1 MKRFKIGALVMAAV
15 ILFTGLGF
23 YLIQSKSDRPV
34 AGLVDFFENFSVTPV
49 SADMAG
55 MELDS
60 PIKIVS
66 KEPMTT
72 SELQNLLH
80 IWPEE
85 PYSIKRKSDREFLVQ
100 FGRQLKPN
108 TVYRVSLKD
117 GENRGRS
124 WAFQTKREFRVVGTL
139 PRDKGQHVPVDSGI
153 EIRFSYAGVESL
165 EKYFEITPKVEGRFE
180 YYKNTAIYVHKGLE
194 KNTLYTVKV
203 KAGLGLKDSGEKLK
217 EDYVFK
223 FKTAGDSD
231 DENGY
236 LKFSDELFDLTTK
249 SPQLLETAADSKY
262 RGKKFH
268 VEVYRYKNK
277 KDFIDDV
284 IKIDDSKMD
293 WYDTPAKKVE
303 VDSGKLEK
311 VMEFKTELKTAD
323 QEMWYRAFLVF
334 PEKLEVGDYLVNMS
348 LDDINLQTHVQ
359 VNDLA
364 VYAMVGEK
372 ENLVWVNDIHTKGPV
387 KGAVVRDLQTSESA
401 VTGSDGTAI
410 IGQKSRLD
418 ENFPRAYFVVEVPGK
433 SSFLVRVKPQY
444 DMYEDYY
451 YYSGGQSAF
460 DRNYWS
466 YMFLDRG
473 IYLPTDR
480 INVWGLAKPSGGS
493 QKLAGGVLQ
502 LNKVGYDGNFM
513 EVDSREVTLSNF
525 NTYEASFEVTNLMP
539 GSYCV
544 DFKNGDRLISRAY
557 FDVREYVKPAYRLDT
572 ELDRETIFGWESARL
587 SVNASFY
594 EGTPVSGLKLKYNR
608 YEYYRPG
615 KESEGYLKCDSNGH
629 AEIIYNPD
637 IHTDEWR
644 PVTVNFNIHNA
655 EAEDEEIYASKSLT
669 VFPRD
674 VMIKVS
680 TRASKDK
687 TRGYATF
694 YTNRIDISKAGSESY
709 YMDET
714 FKGDPIE
721 IPLEVKI
728 YEVSYDS
735 QENGEYYD
743 FINKKV
749 IKKYIYKERKELL
762 NTVNGRTKGGVFS
775 IDFAIKPDKNY
786 VIEARG
792 KDTRGSS
799 VREETW
805 FMMHDY
811 YEIYRQDRYELTTGD
826 NEDKKYRPNEI
837 VAVKLSYNRQ
847 DVPVTQNGRVLY
859 MVLKDGLK
867 DYKVS
872 YRTEEKFTFCED
884 YVPNTFICGV
894 YFDGEK
900 IYRAGARNL
909 LYDYKE
915 KQLDIQIKPD
925 KENYAPGDTVNLD
938 ITVKKP
944 DGTPAGAQVN
954 LSVVDESFFALAE
967 QYVNTAESIYDY
979 RFGTGILLDYV
990 SYKKID
996 ILDFGGAE
1004 GGGEG
1009 GDEAVRGDF
1018 KDTAFFKSV
1027 TTDSR
1032 GKGRISFRLP
1042 DNLTSWRI
1050 TYQAVTADLYAGSG
1064 KMNINAKLPF
1074 FLTLIMSDKYMAGDS
1089 PCITARSFGTAV
1101 SGKDMVDYT
1110 VRLEDAGGKVKEIK
1124 KSERAGNYACI
1135 NLGTLSEGSYSI
1147 TVEARSG
1154 EHFDGIERTFTVAE
1168 STLDVI
1174 KTEHLQLRE
1183 NLKIPGSNGFVV
1195 LKFYNRAS
1203 SVYYRAL
1210 TDLKYSWGERVD
1222 QILSKVISDK
1232 LLERH
1237 FGEKSRGEDFNLTGY
1252 QTENGGISLLPY
1264 SDADPHISSR
1274 VAALAKDLFD
1284 KNALKTY
1291 FYGILDDRK
1300 SAKDDV
1306 VAAYLGL
1313 AALQEPVLVDIQR
1326 FIKDEALDA
1335 KERLILGIALAQLGD
1350 EAQALD
1356 IYAGIMKSYA
1366 KKSGDTYYITA
1377 GDRNDIL
1384 ELTSLA
1390 AVLATKLG
1398 MGERYGLLSYAAGNK
1413 GDKVLTNLEQMTC
1426 IVDDIPDAGE
1436 VASFTYI
1443 LNGRQQKVELKGHE
1457 SFEMLLKPGEAGK
1470 IAFKDIHG
1478 DVMVAASFAGKVK
1491 DIGELADNLS
1501 LTRSYLS
1508 SGRLTDK
1515 FEQSQLVQVV
1525 LTPKF
1530 SEAAPEGFYEIT
1542 DVLPAGMRYVKYG
1555 QAGVKTCYP
1564 MEQSG
1569 QKVVFGYYYSKKE
1582 PRESIVYFARV
1593 AVPGTYT
1600 ADHAVMKHT
1609 ESGAAA
1615 LAGKTTVHIT
1625 E

>member
-1 MKRFKIGALVMAAV
+1 MKKIKIGALVLAAV

-23 YLIQSKSDRPV
+23 YLIKSKSNKTA
-34 AGLVDFFENFSVTPV
+34 AGLTDFFENFSVTPV
-49 SADMAG
+49 SADMTG

-60 PIKIVS
+60 PIKIMS
-66 KEPMTT
+66 KEAITLG
-72 SELQNLLH
+72 ELQKLLK
-80 IWPEE
+80 ITPEE
-85 PYSIKRKSDREFLVQ
+85 PYSIKKKSDREFLVQ
-100 FGRQLKPN
+100 FGRQLLPN

-117 GENRGRS
+117 GESRGRS

-139 PRDKGQHVPVDSGI
+139 PRDRGQHVPVDSGI
-153 EIRFSYAGVESL
+153 EIRFSYPGVESL

-180 YYKNTAIYVHKGLE
+180 YYKNTAVYVHKGLE

-203 KAGLGLKDSGEKLK
+203 KAGLGLKDSSEKLK
-217 EDYVFK
+217 EDYIFK
-223 FKTAGDSD
+223 FKTEGEPD

-236 LKFSDELFDLTTK
+236 LKFSDELFDLTTA
-249 SPQLLETAADSKY
+249 SPQVLETEADSRY
-262 RGKKFH
+262 RGKEFH

-284 IKIDDSKMD
+284 IKIDDSKMA
-293 WYDTPAKKVE
+293 WYDTPAQKVE
-303 VDSGKLEK
+303 IDAGKLEK
-311 VMEFKTELKTAD
+311 TMEFKTELATAD
-323 QEMWYRAFLVF
+323 PEMWYRAFLVF
-334 PEKLEVGDYLVNMS
+334 PEKLEAGDYLVNMS
-348 LDDINLQTHVQ
+348 LDDMTWQTHVQ
-359 VNDLA
+359 VSDFA

-372 ENLVWVNDIHTKGPV
+372 QNLVWVNDIHTKGPV

-401 VTGSDGTAI
+401 VTGSDGAAI
-410 IGQKSRLD
+410 IGQMARFD

-433 SSFLVRVKPQY
+433 SLFFVRVKPQY

-451 YYSGGQSAF
+451 YYSGGKSTY

-466 YMFLDRG
+466 YMYLDRS

-480 INVWGLAKPSGGS
+480 INVWGLAKPSAGS
-493 QKLAGGVLQ
+493 QKLSGGVLQ
-502 LNKVGYDGNFM
+502 LNKAGYDGNFL
-513 EVDSREVTLSNF
+513 EVDRREVTLSRF

-544 DFKNGDRLISRAY
+544 DFKNGDRVISRAY
-557 FDVREYVKPAYRLDT
+557 FDVREYVKPAYRIDT
-572 ELDRETIFGWESARL
+572 ELDREEIYGWESARL

-594 EGTPVSGLKLKYNR
+594 EGTPVSGLKLKYNTYAYNGTGR
-608 YEYYRPG
+608 DT
-615 KESEGYLKCDSNGH
+615 EGFLNCDGNGH
-629 AEIIYNPD
+629 AELVYKPD
-637 IHTDEWR
+637 ISTEEWR
-644 PVTVNFNIHNA
+644 PATVSFNLHNA
-655 EAEDEEIYASKSLT
+655 EAEDEEIYASKILT

-674 VMIKVS
+674 VMIKIK
-680 TRASKDK
+680 TRASKDN

-694 YTNRIDISKAGSESY
+694 YTNKIDISKAGSESY

-714 FKGDPIE
+714 FKGDPID
-721 IPLEVKI
+721 IPLEVRI
-728 YEVSYDS
+728 YEVSYDK
-735 QENGEYYD
+735 QEIGEYYD

-749 IKKYIYKERKELL
+749 IKRYVYKERKELL
-762 NTVNGRTKGGVFS
+762 NTVNGQTKGGVFS

-792 KDTRGSS
+792 KDTRGNS
-799 VREETW
+799 VREESW
-805 FMMHDY
+805 FMMYDL
-811 YEIYRQDRYELTTGD
+811 YETYRQGRYELTTGED
-826 NEDKKYRPNEI
+826 EDKKYRPGET
-837 VAVKLSYNRQ
+837 VDVKLSYNRQ

-872 YRTEEKFTFCED
+872 GTQEKFAFGED
-884 YVPNTFICGV
+884 YVPNTYICGV
-894 YFDGEK
+894 YFDGGK
-900 IYRAGARNL
+900 IYRAGVKNL

-944 DGTPAGAQVN
+944 DGTSAGAQVN

-967 QYVNTAESIYDY
+967 QHVNTAESIYDY

-996 ILDFGGAE
+996 ILDFSGAE

-1009 GDEAVRGDF
+1009 GDEAVRQDF

-1032 GKGRISFRLP
+1032 GRGRISFRLP

-1050 TYQAVTADLYAGSG
+1050 TYQAVTGDLFAGSG
-1064 KMNINAKLPF
+1064 KININAKLPF

-1089 PCITARSFGTAV
+1089 PCIAARSFGTAV

-1110 VRLEDAGGKVKEIK
+1110 VRLKDAGGKVKEIK

-1147 TVEARSG
+1147 TVKAQSG
-1154 EHFDGIERTFTVAE
+1154 KHFDGIERTFTVAE

-1174 KTEHLQLRE
+1174 KTEHLKLGE
-1183 NLKIPGSNGFVV
+1183 NLKIPGSSGFVV
-1195 LKFYNRAS
+1195 LNFYNRAS
-1203 SVYYRAL
+1203 SVYYKTL

-1264 SDADPHISSR
+1264 SDADPHISAR
-1274 VAALAKDLFD
+1274 VAALAGDLFD

-1300 SAKDDV
+1300 SIKDDV
-1306 VAAYLGL
+1306 VDAYLGL

-1350 EAQALD
+1350 EAQAAD

-1366 KKSGDTYYITA
+1366 KKSGDTYYIVA

-1390 AVLATKLG
+1390 AALAAKLG
-1398 MGERYGLLSYAAGNK
+1398 AAERYGLLAYAAGNE
-1413 GDKVLTNLEQMTC
+1413 GDKVLTNLEQMMC
-1426 IVDDIPDAGE
+1426 IVDDIPDAE
-1436 VASFTYI
+1436 ETASFTYL
-1443 LNGRQQKVELKGHE
+1443 LNGLEQKVELKGHE
-1457 SFEMLLKPGEAGK
+1457 NFELLLKPGEADK
-1470 IAFKDIHG
+1470 IAFKDIRG
-1478 DVMVAASFAGKVK
+1478 DIAVAASFSGKVK
-1491 DIGELADNLS
+1491 DIGELADNIS

-1530 SEAAPEGFYEIT
+1530 SESAPEGFYEIT
-1542 DVLPAGMRYVKYG
+1542 DVLPAGMRYVRYG

-1582 PRESIVYFARV
+1582 PRQSIVYFARA

-1609 ESGAAA
+1609 ESSATA
-1615 LAGKTTVHIT
+1615 LAGKITVHIK